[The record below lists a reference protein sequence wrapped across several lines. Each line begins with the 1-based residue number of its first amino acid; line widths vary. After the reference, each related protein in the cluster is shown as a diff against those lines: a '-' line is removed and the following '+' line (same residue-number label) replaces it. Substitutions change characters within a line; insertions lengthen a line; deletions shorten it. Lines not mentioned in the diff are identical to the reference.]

1 LGLRRS
7 EAISWRREPQWP
19 RIGPAACRG
28 ASRLRVPRKVGT
40 WDPSLYSCPMVR
52 PRRFASIPLGAGLAS
67 LNQQRPDTSTRTLGS
82 RRQVRPHDQ
91 CILRT
96 RRRRGLAGLRGVP
109 LTARGVI
116 PLGVD
121 EERIGPGDAGR
132 SQALRGTT
140 HDRSSTTISPSARGS
155 SNTATAF
162 ESNRRED

>member
-1 LGLRRS
+1 V
-7 EAISWRREPQWP
+7 APHWP
-19 RIGPAACRG
+19 RGVQGGVTAEGSKEGGYVGPFALLVPHGQAEEVRVDPTRCR
-28 ASRLRVPRKVGT
+28 ARVTQP
-40 WDPSLYSCPMVR
+40 
-52 PRRFASIPLGAGLAS
+52 AEAGHVDENAW
-67 LNQQRPDTSTRTLGS
+67 QST
-82 RRQVRPHDQ
+82 QVRPHDQ

-162 ESNRRED
+162 ASNRRED